1 MGRVAVIINEFGDIG
16 LDHDLIEE
24 ATEEMV
30 LLQSGCLCCTIRGDL
45 VTAMLAL
52 LRRQAAGEVAFD
64 RVVIETT
71 GLADPAPILHTLL
84 VERDLAQAFRLDGV
98 VTSACAATG
107 PRSLDTQFEAVNQ
120 IALADRIVLTK
131 TDLVTPLELRRFEDW
146 LAQINPGAA
155 RITADHGRVSPGVLF
170 GISGMQAEAAPEQ
183 TLSWLNVA
191 ADATP
196 KPTAPALPM
205 GSGNPSYGLFAPNP
219 ADPFASLSMGF
230 HRPAPA
236 ASVSLYDSRINSV
249 SITIDYPVPAI
260 LFDFWL
266 DTLIAVR
273 GPDILR
279 IKGIEHVD
287 GIPYPFAF
295 HGVQHIFHPPVSLPH
310 RPEGDRKSRIVVFG
324 RDISHDI
331 LADSLA
337 VLRTRHEPAQAG
349 GMMAQTISMPFL
361 SLPFPKTHHRSPMQT
376 SANRLPVTV
385 LSGFLGAG
393 KTTLLNHVLNKREGR
408 RVAVIV
414 NDMSEVN
421 IDAELIREGT
431 DLSRSEEKL
440 VEMTNSCICCTL
452 GWRDDVIFG

>member
-1 MGRVAVIINEFGDIG
+1 MTAPTVPIPVTLLTGFLGSGKTTLLNHLIRDPGMGRVAVIINEFGDVG

-71 GLADPAPILHTLL
+71 GLADPGPILHTLL
-84 VERDLAQAFRLDGV
+84 IERDLAQAFRLDGV
-98 VTSACAATG
+98 VTTACAATG
-107 PRSLDTQFEAVNQ
+107 PRNLDTQFEAVNQ

-131 TDLVTPLELRRFEDW
+131 TDLVTPPELRRFEDR

-155 RITADHGRVSPGVLF
+155 RITADNGRVPPGVLF

-191 ADATP
+191 AYAAP
-196 KPTAPALPM
+196 KPIAPALPM
-205 GSGNPSYGLFAPNP
+205 GSGNPAYGLFAPNP
-219 ADPFASLSMGF
+219 AADPFASLSMGF
-230 HRPAPA
+230 HRPASA
-236 ASVSLYDSRINSV
+236 ASVSLHDSRISSV
-249 SITIDYPVPAI
+249 SITIDDPIPAN

-266 DTLIAVR
+266 NTLIAVR
-273 GPDILR
+273 RPDILR
-279 IKGIEHVD
+279 MKGIVHVE

-310 RPEGDRKSRIVVFG
+310 WPEGDRKSRIVVIG
-324 RDISHDI
+324 RDIPRDI
-331 LADSLA
+331 LAASLA

-349 GMMAQTISMPFL
+349 GMMAQTISMPF
-361 SLPFPKTHHRSPMQT
+361 
-376 SANRLPVTV
+376 
-385 LSGFLGAG
+385 
-393 KTTLLNHVLNKREGR
+393 
-408 RVAVIV
+408 
-414 NDMSEVN
+414 
-421 IDAELIREGT
+421 
-431 DLSRSEEKL
+431 
-440 VEMTNSCICCTL
+440 
-452 GWRDDVIFG
+452 

>member
-1 MGRVAVIINEFGDIG
+1 MTPPAVPIPVTLLTGFLGSGKTTLLNHLIRDPGMGRVAVIINEFGDIG

-45 VTAMLAL
+45 VTAMQAL

-64 RVVIETT
+64 RMVIETT

-98 VTSACAATG
+98 VTTACAATG

-131 TDLVTPLELRRFEDW
+131 TDLVTPPELRRFKDR

-155 RITADHGRVSPGVLF
+155 RITADHGRVTPGVLF
-170 GISGMQAEAAPEQ
+170 GISGMQGAEPEQ
-183 TLSWLNVA
+183 ILSWVNA
-191 ADATP
+191 AAYAAA
-196 KPTAPALPM
+196 KPAAPALPI

-219 ADPFASLSMGF
+219 AADPLASLSMGF
-230 HRPAPA
+230 HRPASSA
-236 ASVSLYDSRINSV
+236 ATSIHDSRINSV
-249 SITIDYPVPAI
+249 SITIDDPIPAD

-279 IKGIEHVD
+279 IKGIVHVE

-310 RPEGDRKSRIVVFG
+310 WPEGDRKSRIVVIG
-324 RDISHDI
+324 RDIPRDI
-331 LADSLA
+331 LAGSLA

-349 GMMAQTISMPFL
+349 GMMAQTISMPF
-361 SLPFPKTHHRSPMQT
+361 
-376 SANRLPVTV
+376 
-385 LSGFLGAG
+385 
-393 KTTLLNHVLNKREGR
+393 
-408 RVAVIV
+408 
-414 NDMSEVN
+414 
-421 IDAELIREGT
+421 
-431 DLSRSEEKL
+431 
-440 VEMTNSCICCTL
+440 
-452 GWRDDVIFG
+452 

>member
-1 MGRVAVIINEFGDIG
+1 MTAYTLPIPVTLLTGFLGSGKTTLLNHLIRDPEMGRVAVIINEFGDIG
-16 LDHDLIEE
+16 LDHDLIKE

-30 LLQSGCLCCTIRGDL
+30 LQQSGCLCCTIRGDL

-71 GLADPAPILHTLL
+71 GLADPAPILHTQL

-98 VTSACAATG
+98 VTTACAATG
-107 PRSLDTQFEAVNQ
+107 PRSLDAQFEAVNQ

-131 TDLVTPLELRRFEDW
+131 TDLVTPSELRRFEDR

-155 RITADHGRVSPGVLF
+155 RITADHGRVPPGVLF

-191 ADATP
+191 AYATP

-205 GSGNPSYGLFAPNP
+205 GSGNPSHGLFAPNP
-219 ADPFASLSMGF
+219 AADPFASLSMGF
-230 HRPAPA
+230 HRPAPTL
-236 ASVSLYDSRINSV
+236 SVSLHDARINSV
-249 SITIDYPVPAI
+249 SITIDDPVPAD

-266 DTLIAVR
+266 DTLIALR

-279 IKGIEHVD
+279 IKGIVHVT

-310 RPEGDRKSRIVVFG
+310 WPEGDRKSRIVVIG
-324 RDISHDI
+324 RDIPRGI
-331 LADSLA
+331 LEGSLA

-349 GMMAQTISMPFL
+349 GMMAQTIAMPF
-361 SLPFPKTHHRSPMQT
+361 
-376 SANRLPVTV
+376 
-385 LSGFLGAG
+385 
-393 KTTLLNHVLNKREGR
+393 
-408 RVAVIV
+408 
-414 NDMSEVN
+414 
-421 IDAELIREGT
+421 
-431 DLSRSEEKL
+431 
-440 VEMTNSCICCTL
+440 
-452 GWRDDVIFG
+452 